1 MRRPRAS
8 VPVGAVLAG
17 ECDVADALVGGP
29 GGLSILPTSGALATP
44 ADTAIV
50 DGRRTAQLAQRIDA
64 TVLGLVVVNA
74 ADDADRTAIES
85 AADLPV
91 VGVVP
96 RDPAVADAPVVAT
109 DDPSPD
115 TPAAGYD
122 ALGELLAACAA
133 ADDPLEAVET
143 VDSPPMPG
151 AAEERDRTEAED
163 GADDDP
169 DVDEIVSRHGTRM
182 GATRREV
189 IRDQVRDAVEGTGDD
204 RDRDS

>member
-1 MRRPRAS
+1 
-8 VPVGAVLAG
+8 LA
-17 ECDVADALVGGP
+17 A
-29 GGLSILPTSGALATP
+29 P

-50 DGRRTAQLAQRIDA
+50 DGRRTAQLAQRIDT
-64 TVLGLVVVNA
+64 TVPGLVVVNA

-96 RDPAVADAPVVAT
+96 RDPVVVDAPVVAT
-109 DDPSPD
+109 
-115 TPAAGYD
+115 
-122 ALGELLAACAA
+122 
-133 ADDPLEAVET
+133 
-143 VDSPPMPG
+143 
-151 AAEERDRTEAED
+151 
-163 GADDDP
+163 DDP

-182 GATRREV
+182 RATRREV